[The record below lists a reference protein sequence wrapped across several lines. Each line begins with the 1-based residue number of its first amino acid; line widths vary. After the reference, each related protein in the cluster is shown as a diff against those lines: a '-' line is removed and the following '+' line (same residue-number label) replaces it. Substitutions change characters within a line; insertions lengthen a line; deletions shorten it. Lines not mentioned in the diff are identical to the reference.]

1 MRYFLLVSVLTLT
14 ACDPSAPQ
22 PKAPADPL
30 FGAQREALKKAQ
42 GVQDQVD
49 DAAAA
54 QKKQIDQATQQ

>member
-1 MRYFLLVSVLTLT
+1 MKYVVVPLLLALA
-14 ACDPSAPQ
+14 ACDKPAPP
-22 PKAPADPL
+22 PKVDPL
-30 FGAQREALKKAQ
+30 FAAQREALKKAQ

>member
-1 MRYFLLVSVLTLT
+1 MMKAWSIPLLLVLA
-14 ACDPSAPQ
+14 ACDKPSPP
-22 PKAPADPL
+22 PKVDPL
-30 FGAQREALKKAQ
+30 FAAQREALKKAQ